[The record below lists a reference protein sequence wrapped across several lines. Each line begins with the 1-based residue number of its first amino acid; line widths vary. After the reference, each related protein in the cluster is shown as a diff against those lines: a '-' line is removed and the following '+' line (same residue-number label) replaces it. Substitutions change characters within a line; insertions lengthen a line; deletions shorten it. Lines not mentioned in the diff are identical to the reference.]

1 MLCQAEQVV
10 VLDLMRCISEEID
23 LINPLCLDETLLI
36 HKSHQCICKPPL
48 VAINRQAIMS
58 SCNQD
63 QNNCGSPPEV
73 VGVLD
78 TQTLSF
84 ARGEQQAIIMMR

>member
-1 MLCQAEQVV
+1 MHCQAELIV

-23 LINPLCLDETLLI
+23 LRYPLCSDETLLI
-36 HKSHQCICKPPL
+36 HKSHQCTCKPPL
-48 VAINRQAIMS
+48 VASNRQAIMS

-73 VGVLD
+73 VCVLD
-78 TQTLSF
+78 IHTLSF
-84 ARGEQQAIIMMR
+84 ARGEQQAIIVMR